1 MAAWA
6 LTREWPQAN
15 IPLLPPQEPWRSIV
29 TRATQH
35 EIERR
40 PQSIDE
46 FLALIDQAYA
56 KHRRGPN

>member
-6 LTREWPQAN
+6 LTGEWPQAN
-15 IPLLPPQEPWRSIV
+15 IAHLPADEPWRTIIREA
-29 TRATQH
+29 TRH

-46 FLALIDQAYA
+46 FLAVIERVHA
-56 KHRRGPN
+56 KHRA